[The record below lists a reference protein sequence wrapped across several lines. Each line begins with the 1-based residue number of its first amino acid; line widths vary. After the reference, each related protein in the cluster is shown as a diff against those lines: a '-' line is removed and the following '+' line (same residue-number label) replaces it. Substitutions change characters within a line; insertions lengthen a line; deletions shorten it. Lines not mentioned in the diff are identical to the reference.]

1 MMIMPDEEKLSSYLN
16 KSKLISNANYEK
28 KIRMAIL
35 GGFTLNGLEETMRVK
50 CDEKKIQCT
59 TYVSGYN
66 QYNQEILDEKSQLY
80 KFVPDITFLI
90 IDSRNVFGELFFNP
104 YSISAEERKRF
115 IQNKSDEI
123 INLAKTLVKKSNSKL
138 ILSNF
143 SIPSYSP
150 IGINETQEEFGL
162 HDMIRSLNQ
171 NIKIGLRLESKIFIY
186 DLNSFVTKFGE
197 NNVFNYKQ
205 FFYGDIRISLDY
217 IPHLAQELV
226 GYIMAVLGLIK
237 KCIVLD
243 LDNTL
248 WGGII
253 GEDGFE
259 GIKLGDDPIGR
270 SYVEFQYNLLALNQ
284 RGILLAINSKNNFD
298 DAIQVIKE
306 HPNMILKED
315 NFACVRI
322 NWNDKVANMKE
333 ISSELNIGLDS
344 MVFIDDDPVNIE
356 YVRSNLPEIESIQ
369 MSADD
374 CHNNSKHLKSMSA
387 LFPVLKITD
396 EDKARNKMY
405 LAQKKRT
412 EFKTQVGNLEDFLKQ
427 LDISVNIKI
436 ADDFTIPRISQLTL
450 KTNQFNLTTRR
461 YQEEDIRKFS
471 QDSEKIVG
479 CAQIEDKF
487 GDNGITGAYIINK
500 DNELQWTI
508 DTFLLSCRVIGRG
521 VEDGI
526 LSHIIE
532 KARRDGISQV
542 RGEYIKTKK
551 NQPAEIFFADFG
563 FKKEGDFWIFDTKD
577 QFKKPE
583 HLVIS

>member
-1 MMIMPDEEKLSSYLN
+1 MPDEEKLSSYLS
-16 KSKLISNANYEK
+16 KSKLISNSNYAK
-28 KIRMAIL
+28 KIRISIL

-66 QYNQEILDEKSQLY
+66 QYNQEIIDEKSQLY
-80 KFVPDITFLI
+80 KFSSDITFLI
-90 IDSRNVFGELFFNP
+90 IDSRNVFGELFLNP
-104 YSISAEERKRF
+104 YSISVEERKRF

-123 INLAKTLVKKSNSKL
+123 INLAKTLVKKSKSKL

-150 IGINETQEEFGL
+150 IGINETREEFGL
-162 HDMIRSLNQ
+162 HDMVGNLNQ
-171 NIKIGLRLESKIFIY
+171 NIKIGLRLEPEIFIY

-197 NNVFNYKQ
+197 NNVFDYKQ

-217 IPHLAQELV
+217 IPYLAQELM
-226 GYIMAVLGLIK
+226 GYITAVLGLVK

-248 WGGII
+248 WGGIV
-253 GEDGFE
+253 GEDGFD

-270 SYVEFQYNLLALNQ
+270 AYVEFQYNLLALNQ
-284 RGILLAINSKNNFD
+284 RGILLAINSKNNLD
-298 DAIQVIKE
+298 DAIHVIKE

-322 NWNDKVANMKE
+322 NWNDKVVNMKE
-333 ISSELNIGLDS
+333 ISDELNIGLDS
-344 MVFIDDDPVNIE
+344 MVFVDDDPVNIE
-356 YVRSNLPEIESIQ
+356 YVRSNLPEVASIQ
-369 MSADD
+369 MPADN
-374 CHNNSKHLKSMSA
+374 CHNNASHLKSMIA
-387 LFPVLKITD
+387 LFDMLKLTD
-396 EDKARNKMY
+396 EDKARNRMY
-405 LAQKKRT
+405 LEQRKRV
-412 EFKTQVGNLEDFLKQ
+412 EFKTHVGNLENFLKQ
-427 LDISVNIKI
+427 MNISVNIKN

-471 QDSEKIVG
+471 QDSKKIVE

-487 GDNGITGAYIINK
+487 GDNGITAAYIVNK
-500 DNELQWTI
+500 DNEQQWTI

-532 KARRDGISQV
+532 KARKDGISQV
-542 RGEYIKTKK
+542 RGEYIKTEK
-551 NQPAEIFFADFG
+551 NQPAENLFVDFG
-563 FKKEGDFWIFDTKD
+563 FKKEGDFWIFDTND
-577 QFKKPE
+577 QFKKPK

>member
-1 MMIMPDEEKLSSYLN
+1 MSHEEKLSSYLN
-16 KSKLISNANYEK
+16 KSKLISNSNYEK
-28 KIRMAIL
+28 KIRIAIL

-80 KFVPDITFLI
+80 EFSPDITFLI
-90 IDSRNVFGELFFNP
+90 IDTRNVLGELFLNP
-104 YSISAEERKRF
+104 YSVSVEERKRF

-123 INLAKTLVKKSNSKL
+123 INLAKALVKKSKSKL
-138 ILSNF
+138 VLSNF

-150 IGINETQEEFGL
+150 IGISETREEFGL

-171 NIKIGLRLESKIFIY
+171 NIKIGLRLEPEIFIY

-197 NNVFNYKQ
+197 GNVFSYKQ
-205 FFYGDIRISLDY
+205 FFYGDIRISFDY
-217 IPHLAQELV
+217 IPDLANELMRYV
-226 GYIMAVLGLIK
+226 TAILGLSK

-248 WGGII
+248 WGGIV

-259 GIKLGDDPIGR
+259 GIKLGDEPVGR
-270 SYVEFQYNLLALNQ
+270 AYVEFQHSLLALNQ

-298 DAIQVIKE
+298 DAIQVLKE
-306 HPNMILKED
+306 HPNMVLKED
-315 NFACVRI
+315 NFACVKI
-322 NWNDKVANMKE
+322 NWNDKVVNMKE
-333 ISSELNIGLDS
+333 ISDELNIGLDS

-356 YVRSNLPEIESIQ
+356 YVRTNLPELASIQ
-369 MSADD
+369 MPSDN
-374 CHNNSKHLKSMSA
+374 CHNNSRHLQSISS
-387 LFPVLKITD
+387 LFNVLKITD

-405 LAQKKRT
+405 LEQRKRT
-412 EFKTQVGNLEDFLKQ
+412 ELKTQVGNLEDFLKQ
-427 LDISVNIKI
+427 LNISVNIKN

-471 QDSEKIVG
+471 QDSGKIVK

-487 GDNGITGAYIINK
+487 GDNGITGVYIVNK
-500 DNELQWTI
+500 DNKQQWTI
-508 DTFLLSCRVIGRG
+508 DTLLLSCRVIGRG

-526 LSHIIE
+526 LCHIIE
-532 KARRDGISQV
+532 KARRDGVSQV

-551 NQPAEIFFADFG
+551 NQPAENLFADFG
-563 FKKEGDFWIFDTKD
+563 FKKEGDFWIFDTKN
-577 QFKKPE
+577 QLKKPE
-583 HLVIS
+583 YLVMS

>member
-1 MMIMPDEEKLSSYLN
+1 MPDEEKLSSYLN
-16 KSKLISNANYEK
+16 KSKIVSNSTYEK
-28 KIRMAIL
+28 KIRIAIL

-50 CDEKKIQCT
+50 CHEKKIQCT

-66 QYNQEILDEKSQLY
+66 QYNQEILDEKSQLH
-80 KFVPDITFLI
+80 KFSPDITFLI
-90 IDSRNVFGELFFNP
+90 IDSRNMLGELFLNP
-104 YSISAEERKRF
+104 YSISAEERKQF
-115 IQNKSDEI
+115 VQNKSDEI
-123 INLAKTLVKKSNSKL
+123 INLARTLVKKSKSKL
-138 ILSNF
+138 IISNF

-150 IGINETQEEFGL
+150 IGINETREEFGL

-171 NIKIGLRLESKIFIY
+171 NIKTGLRVEPEIFIY
-186 DLNSFVTKFGE
+186 DLNSFVSKFGE
-197 NNVFNYKQ
+197 NNIFNYKQ

-217 IPHLAQELV
+217 IPYLAQELM
-226 GYIMAVLGLIK
+226 GYVTAVLGLIK

-248 WGGII
+248 WGGIV
-253 GEDGFE
+253 GEDGLE
-259 GIKLGDDPIGR
+259 GIKLGNDPIGR
-270 SYVEFQYNLLALNQ
+270 AYAEFQYNLLALNQ

-298 DAIQVIKE
+298 DAIKVIKE

-322 NWNDKVANMKE
+322 NWNDKVGNMKE
-333 ISSELNIGLDS
+333 ISDELNIGLDS
-344 MVFIDDDPVNIE
+344 MVFVDDDPVNIE
-356 YVRSNLPEIESIQ
+356 YVRSNLPEVASIQ
-369 MSADD
+369 MPADN
-374 CHNNSKHLKSMSA
+374 CHNNSSHLKSLAA
-387 LFPVLKITD
+387 LFHVLKITD
-396 EDKARNKMY
+396 EDKTRNKMY
-405 LAQKKRT
+405 LEQKKRT

-427 LDISVNIKI
+427 LNISVSIKI

-461 YQEEDIRKFS
+461 YQEADIRKFS
-471 QDSEKIVG
+471 QDSKKIVG
-479 CAQIEDKF
+479 CAQIIDKF
-487 GDNGITGAYIINK
+487 GDNGITAAYIVNK
-500 DNELQWTI
+500 DNEQQWTI

-521 VEDGI
+521 VEYGI

-542 RGEYIKTKK
+542 RGEYIKTEK
-551 NQPAEIFFADFG
+551 NQPAENFFVDFG
-563 FKKEGDFWIFDTKD
+563 FKKEGGFWIFNTKD

>member
-1 MMIMPDEEKLSSYLN
+1 MPGEEKLSSYLN
-16 KSKLISNANYEK
+16 KSKLISNSNYAK
-28 KIRMAIL
+28 KIRIAIL

-66 QYNQEILDEKSQLY
+66 QYNQEIIDEKSQLY
-80 KFVPDITFLI
+80 KFSPDITFLI
-90 IDSRNVFGELFFNP
+90 IDCRNVFGELFLNP
-104 YSISAEERKRF
+104 YSLSAEERKQF
-115 IQNKSDEI
+115 VQTKSDEI

-138 ILSNF
+138 IISNF

-150 IGINETQEEFGL
+150 IGINETREEFGL
-162 HDMIRSLNQ
+162 HDMVRSLNQ
-171 NIKIGLRLESKIFIY
+171 NIKIGLRLEPEIFIY
-186 DLNSFVTKFGE
+186 DLNSFVSKFGE
-197 NNVFNYKQ
+197 HNVFNYKQ

-217 IPHLAQELV
+217 IPYLAQELM
-226 GYIMAVLGLIK
+226 GYVTAVLGLIK

-253 GEDGFE
+253 GEDGFD

-270 SYVEFQYNLLALNQ
+270 AYVEFQNNLLALNQ
-284 RGILLAINSKNNFD
+284 RGVLLAINSKNNFD
-298 DAIQVIKE
+298 EAIQVIKE

-333 ISSELNIGLDS
+333 ISDELNIGLDS
-344 MVFIDDDPVNIE
+344 MVFVDDDPVNIE
-356 YVRSNLPEIESIQ
+356 YVRSNLPEVASIQ
-369 MSADD
+369 MPADN
-374 CHNNSKHLKSMSA
+374 CHNNASHLKSMIA
-387 LFPVLKITD
+387 LFDMLKLTD
-396 EDKARNKMY
+396 EDKARNRMY
-405 LAQKKRT
+405 LEQRKRV
-412 EFKTQVGNLEDFLKQ
+412 EFKTHVGNLENFLKQ
-427 LDISVNIKI
+427 MNISVNIKN

-471 QDSEKIVG
+471 QDSKKIVE

-487 GDNGITGAYIINK
+487 GDNGITAAYIVNK
-500 DNELQWTI
+500 DNEQQWTI
-508 DTFLLSCRVIGRG
+508 DTLLLSCRVIGRG

-532 KARRDGISQV
+532 KARKDGISQV
-542 RGEYIKTKK
+542 RGEYIKTEK
-551 NQPAEIFFADFG
+551 NQPAENLFADFG
-563 FKKEGDFWIFDTKD
+563 FKKEGNFWIFDTND
-577 QFKKPE
+577 QFKKPK

>member
-1 MMIMPDEEKLSSYLN
+1 MPDEEKLSSYLN
-16 KSKLISNANYEK
+16 KSKLISNSNYTK
-28 KIRMAIL
+28 KIRIAIL

-80 KFVPDITFLI
+80 KFSPDITFLI
-90 IDSRNVFGELFFNP
+90 IDCRNIFGELFLNP
-104 YSISAEERKRF
+104 YSISAEERKQF
-115 IQNKSDEI
+115 VQTKSDEI

-150 IGINETQEEFGL
+150 IGINETKEEFGL
-162 HDMIRSLNQ
+162 HDMVRSLNQ
-171 NIKIGLRLESKIFIY
+171 NIKIGLKLEPEIFIY
-186 DLNSFVTKFGE
+186 DLNSLISKFGE
-197 NNVFNYKQ
+197 QNVFNYKQ

-217 IPHLAQELV
+217 IPYLAQELI
-226 GYIMAVLGLIK
+226 GYVTAVLGLIK

-248 WGGII
+248 WGGIV

-259 GIKLGDDPIGR
+259 GIKLNDDPIGR
-270 SYVEFQYNLLALNQ
+270 AYVEFQYSLLALNQ

-298 DAIQVIKE
+298 EAIQVIKE

-322 NWNDKVANMKE
+322 NWNDKVENMKE
-333 ISSELNIGLDS
+333 ISDELNIGLDS
-344 MVFIDDDPVNIE
+344 VVFVDDDPVNIE
-356 YVRSNLPEIESIQ
+356 YMRANLPEVESIQ
-369 MSADD
+369 MPADN
-374 CHNNSKHLKSMSA
+374 CHDNTSHLKSITA
-387 LFPVLKITD
+387 LFDMLKLTD
-396 EDKARNKMY
+396 EDKARNQMY
-405 LAQKKRT
+405 LEQRKRT
-412 EFKTQVGNLEDFLKQ
+412 EFKTQVGNLENFLKQ
-427 LDISVNIKI
+427 MNISINIKN

-471 QDSEKIVG
+471 QDSKKIVE

-487 GDNGITGAYIINK
+487 GDNGITAAYIVNK
-500 DNELQWTI
+500 DNEQQWTI

-532 KARRDGISQV
+532 KARKGGISQV
-542 RGEYIKTKK
+542 RGEYIKTEK
-551 NQPAEIFFADFG
+551 NQPAENLFADFG
-563 FKKEGDFWIFDTKD
+563 FKKEGDFWIFDTND
-577 QFKKPE
+577 QFKKPK

>member
-1 MMIMPDEEKLSSYLN
+1 MSDEEKLFTYLN
-16 KSKLISNANYEK
+16 KSKLSSNIDYEK
-28 KIRMAIL
+28 KIQIAIL
-35 GGFTLNGLEETMRVK
+35 GGFTLYGLEETIRVK
-50 CDEKKIQCT
+50 CDEKKIQCVT
-59 TYVSGYN
+59 HVSGYN
-66 QYNQEILDEKSQLY
+66 QYNQEIFDEKSQLY
-80 KFVPDITFLI
+80 KFSPDITFLI
-90 IDSRNVFGELFFNP
+90 FDSRNVLGELFLNP
-104 YSISAEERKRF
+104 YSVSVEERKRF
-115 IQNKSDEI
+115 VQNKSDEI
-123 INLAKTLVKKSNSKL
+123 INLAKTLVKKSKSKL

-150 IGINETQEEFGL
+150 IGINETREEFGL
-162 HDMIRSLNQ
+162 HDMVGNLNQ
-171 NIKIGLRLESKIFIY
+171 NIKIGLRLEPEIFIY

-197 NNVFNYKQ
+197 NNVFDYKQ

-217 IPHLAQELV
+217 IPYLAQELM
-226 GYIMAVLGLIK
+226 GYITAVLGLVK

-248 WGGII
+248 WGGIV
-253 GEDGFE
+253 GEDGFD

-270 SYVEFQYNLLALNQ
+270 AYVEFQNNLLALNQ
-284 RGILLAINSKNNFD
+284 RGVLLAINSKNNFD
-298 DAIQVIKE
+298 EAIQVIKE

-333 ISSELNIGLDS
+333 ISDELNIGLDS
-344 MVFIDDDPVNIE
+344 MVFVDDDPVNIE
-356 YVRSNLPEIESIQ
+356 YVRSNLPEVASIQ
-369 MSADD
+369 MPADN
-374 CHNNSKHLKSMSA
+374 CHNNASNLKSMTA
-387 LFPVLKITD
+387 IFDMLKLTD
-396 EDKARNKMY
+396 EDKARNTMY
-405 LAQKKRT
+405 LEQRKRA
-412 EFKTQVGNLEDFLKQ
+412 EFKTQVGNLENFLKQ
-427 LDISVNIKI
+427 MNISVNIKN

-471 QDSEKIVG
+471 QDSKKIVE

-487 GDNGITGAYIINK
+487 GDNGITAAYIVNK
-500 DNELQWTI
+500 DNEQQWTI

-532 KARRDGISQV
+532 KARKDGISQV
-542 RGEYIKTKK
+542 RGEYIKTEK
-551 NQPAEIFFADFG
+551 NQPAENLFADFG
-563 FKKEGDFWIFDTKD
+563 FKKEGNFWIFDTND
-577 QFKKPE
+577 QFKKPK

>member
-1 MMIMPDEEKLSSYLN
+1 MPSEEKLSSYLN
-16 KSKLISNANYEK
+16 KSKLISNSNYAK
-28 KIRMAIL
+28 KIRIAIL

-66 QYNQEILDEKSQLY
+66 QYNQEIIDEKSQLY
-80 KFVPDITFLI
+80 KFSPDITFLI
-90 IDSRNVFGELFFNP
+90 IDCRNVFGELFLNP
-104 YSISAEERKRF
+104 YSLSAEERKQF
-115 IQNKSDEI
+115 VQTKSDEI

-138 ILSNF
+138 IISNF

-150 IGINETQEEFGL
+150 IGINETREEFGL
-162 HDMIRSLNQ
+162 HDMVRSLNQ
-171 NIKIGLRLESKIFIY
+171 NIKIGLRLEPEIFIY
-186 DLNSFVTKFGE
+186 DLNSFVSKFGE
-197 NNVFNYKQ
+197 HNVFNYKQ

-217 IPHLAQELV
+217 IPYLAQELM
-226 GYIMAVLGLIK
+226 GYVTAVLGLIK

-253 GEDGFE
+253 GEDGFD

-270 SYVEFQYNLLALNQ
+270 AYVEFQNNLLALNQ
-284 RGILLAINSKNNFD
+284 RGVLLAINSKNNFD
-298 DAIQVIKE
+298 EAIQVIKE

-333 ISSELNIGLDS
+333 ISDELNIGLDS
-344 MVFIDDDPVNIE
+344 MVFVDDDPVNIE
-356 YVRSNLPEIESIQ
+356 YVRSNLPEVVSIQ
-369 MSADD
+369 MPADN
-374 CHNNSKHLKSMSA
+374 CHNNASNLKSMTA
-387 LFPVLKITD
+387 IFDMLKLTD
-396 EDKARNKMY
+396 EDKARNTMY
-405 LAQKKRT
+405 LEQRKRA
-412 EFKTQVGNLEDFLKQ
+412 EFKTQVGNLENFLNQ
-427 LDISVNIKI
+427 MNISVNIKN

-471 QDSEKIVG
+471 QDSKKIVE

-487 GDNGITGAYIINK
+487 GDNGITAAYIVNK
-500 DNELQWTI
+500 DNEQQWTI

-532 KARRDGISQV
+532 KARKDGISQV
-542 RGEYIKTKK
+542 RGEYIKTEK
-551 NQPAEIFFADFG
+551 NQPAENLFADFG
-563 FKKEGDFWIFDTKD
+563 FKKEGNFWIFDTND
-577 QFKKPE
+577 QFKKPK

>member
-1 MMIMPDEEKLSSYLN
+1 MPDEEKLSSYLS
-16 KSKLISNANYEK
+16 KSKLISNSNYAK
-28 KIRMAIL
+28 KIRISIL

-80 KFVPDITFLI
+80 KFSPDITFLI
-90 IDSRNVFGELFFNP
+90 IDSRNVFGELFLNP
-104 YSISAEERKRF
+104 YSISVEERKRF

-123 INLAKTLVKKSNSKL
+123 INLAKTLVKKSKSKL

-150 IGINETQEEFGL
+150 IGINETREEFGL
-162 HDMIRSLNQ
+162 YDMVGNLNQ
-171 NIKIGLRLESKIFIY
+171 NIKIGLRLEPEIFIY

-197 NNVFNYKQ
+197 NNVFDYKQ

-217 IPHLAQELV
+217 IPYLAQELM
-226 GYIMAVLGLIK
+226 GYIIAVLGLVK

-248 WGGII
+248 WGGIV
-253 GEDGFE
+253 GEDGFD

-270 SYVEFQYNLLALNQ
+270 AYVEFQYNLLALNQ
-284 RGILLAINSKNNFD
+284 RGVLLAINSKNNFD
-298 DAIQVIKE
+298 DAIHVIKE

-322 NWNDKVANMKE
+322 NWNDKVVNMKE
-333 ISSELNIGLDS
+333 ISDELNIGLDS
-344 MVFIDDDPVNIE
+344 MVFVDDDPVNIA
-356 YVRSNLPEIESIQ
+356 YVRSNLPEVASIQ
-369 MSADD
+369 MPADN
-374 CHNNSKHLKSMSA
+374 CHNNARHLKSITA
-387 LFPVLKITD
+387 LFDMLKLTD
-396 EDKARNKMY
+396 EDKARNRMY
-405 LAQKKRT
+405 LEQRKRV
-412 EFKTQVGNLEDFLKQ
+412 EFKTHVGNLENFLKQ
-427 LDISVNIKI
+427 MNISVNIKN

-471 QDSEKIVG
+471 QDSKKIVE

-487 GDNGITGAYIINK
+487 GDNGITAAYIVNK
-500 DNELQWTI
+500 DNEQQWTI

-532 KARRDGISQV
+532 KARKDGISQV
-542 RGEYIKTKK
+542 RGEYIKTEK
-551 NQPAEIFFADFG
+551 NQPAENLFADFG
-563 FKKEGDFWIFDTKD
+563 FKKEGDFWIFDTND
-577 QFKKPE
+577 QFKKPK

>member
-1 MMIMPDEEKLSSYLN
+1 MSEEEKLSSYLS
-16 KSKLISNANYEK
+16 KSKLISNSNYEK
-28 KIRMAIL
+28 KIRIAIL

-59 TYVSGYN
+59 TFVSGYN

-80 KFVPDITFLI
+80 KFSPDITFLI
-90 IDSRNVFGELFFNP
+90 IDSRNILGEFFLNP

-115 IQNKSDEI
+115 VEDKSNEI
-123 INLAKTLVKKSNSKL
+123 INLAKELVKKSKSKL
-138 ILSNF
+138 VISNF
-143 SIPSYSP
+143 SVLSYSP
-150 IGINETQEEFGL
+150 IGINEIKEEFGL

-171 NIKIGLRLESKIFIY
+171 NIKIGLRLESGIFIY

-205 FFYGDIRISLDY
+205 FFYGDIRISLHC
-217 IPHLAQELV
+217 IPYLAEELI
-226 GYIMAVLGLIK
+226 GYVTAVLGLSK
-237 KCIVLD
+237 KCLVLD

-253 GEDGFE
+253 GEDGIE
-259 GIKLGDDPIGR
+259 GIKLGDDPVGR
-270 SYVEFQYNLLALNQ
+270 SYVEFQHNLLALNQ

-298 DAIQVIKE
+298 DAIQVINE
-306 HPNMILKED
+306 HPNMVLKQD

-322 NWNDKVANMKE
+322 NWNDKVVNMKE
-333 ISSELNIGLDS
+333 ISDELNIGLDS
-344 MVFIDDDPVNIE
+344 MVFVDDDPVNIE
-356 YVRSNLPEIESIQ
+356 YVRSNLPEISSIH
-369 MSADD
+369 MHADN
-374 CHNNSKHLKSMSA
+374 CHDNSRHLKLISP
-387 LFPVLKITD
+387 LFNVLKITD
-396 EDKARNKMY
+396 EDKARNRMY
-405 LAQKKRT
+405 LEQRKRT
-412 EFKTQVGNLEDFLKQ
+412 ELKTQVGNLDEFLKQ
-427 LDISVNIKI
+427 LNISVDIKN

-461 YQEEDIRKFS
+461 YQEEDIRKFA

-479 CAQIEDKF
+479 CAQIQDKF

-500 DNELQWTI
+500 DNEQQWTI

-521 VEDGI
+521 IEDGV
-526 LSHIIE
+526 LCHIIE
-532 KARRDGISQV
+532 KARKDGISQV

-551 NQPAEIFFADFG
+551 NQPAENFFENFG
-563 FKKEGDFWIFDTKD
+563 FKKEGDFWIFDTKN
-577 QFKKPE
+577 QFKRPE